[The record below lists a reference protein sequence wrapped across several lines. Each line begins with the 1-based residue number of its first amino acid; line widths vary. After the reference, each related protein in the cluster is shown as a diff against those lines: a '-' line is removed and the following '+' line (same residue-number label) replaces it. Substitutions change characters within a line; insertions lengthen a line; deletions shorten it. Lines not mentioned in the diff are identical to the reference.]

1 MEYAIKKSL
10 ASVGLIFV
18 TGLSIQAQEADIL
31 DYMNISNL
39 KGDILLDWQIAQ
51 GSTCNG
57 IKIYRS
63 VNNAEFIQVGE
74 IGGICG
80 NFYNPVRYVFKD
92 ENPVKNQ
99 VNNYRLDLGGYGNTE
114 TVGIEII
121 AFEAKDYQLRP
132 NPVVTTSQ
140 LMFNNEKNKEA
151 QIHIFDAK
159 GNALPILTTRTNVVN
174 INANSYNTGF
184 YFFNVIIENQLITSG
199 KFIVHQ

>member
-18 TGLSIQAQEADIL
+18 TGFSIYAQEADIL
-31 DYMNISNL
+31 DYINVSDL
-39 KGDILLDWQIAQ
+39 KGEILLDWQITQ

-63 VNNAEFIQVGE
+63 VNNNAFVEVGE
-74 IGGICG
+74 IAGICG
-80 NFYNPVRYVFKD
+80 HSSRPIRYVFKD

-99 VNNYRLDLGGYGNTE
+99 VNSYRLDLGGYGNSK

-121 AFEAKDYQLRP
+121 DFGGGNYQLRP
-132 NPVVTTSQ
+132 NPVVATSQ
-140 LMFNNEKNKEA
+140 LMFNNDKNKEA

-159 GNALPILTTRTNVVN
+159 GNAFPYLTTKTNIVT
-174 INANSYNTGF
+174 INAENFSSGF
-184 YFFNVIIENQLITSG
+184 YFFNVIIENKLVTSG
-199 KFIVHQ
+199 KFIVK